1 MKLVSL
7 NFEENQAT
15 TGDWL
20 NTDTQNKMGDRV
32 KLGSQNVS
40 LGAVE
45 GDQIIG
51 RLVASIFFNS
61 MHIALFAV
69 KPEIRSHGVGSYLI
83 GEAEKIAKTKHCGF
97 ITLETMSFN
106 APAFY
111 KKHGYKIMHEFK
123 DSPVDGTSHYY
134 FYKELA

>member
-1 MKLVSL
+1 MKLVHL
-7 NFEENQAT
+7 NVEENQAT

-20 NTDTQNKMGDRV
+20 NTDTQLKMGDRV
-32 KLGSQNVS
+32 QLGSQAVS

-45 GDQIIG
+45 DDQILG

-69 KPEIRSHGVGSYLI
+69 KPESRSHGVGSFLI
-83 GEAEKIAKTKHCGF
+83 DQAETIARDNHCTF

-111 KKHGYKIMHEFK
+111 KKHGYQVMHEFK
-123 DSPVDGTSHYY
+123 DSPVTGTSHYY
-134 FYKELA
+134 FYKDL